1 MKLPFSR
8 LQVVGTSMIPTL
20 QPGQFLISWNWFINL
35 KVGDLVVINQNKRL
49 MVKRITKIKV
59 DQFFVIGDNLPQST
73 DSRQFGWISK
83 DKIVGKVIFQ
93 YN

>member
-1 MKLPFSR
+1 VKLPFSR